1 MLQNKSSKLFFP
13 VTILAILM
21 FLPLFVIQK
30 IGPLDFW
37 WWMSANLIILI
48 SLGALTDKLFVKRIG
63 ADLKQR
69 LFNKILWGLLS
80 AGLLYLIFWL
90 GNFLIRW
97 ILDFAG
103 EDISNVYAFKGNASK
118 LRIGLLMLLIIGP
131 GEELFWRSYMQG
143 NLMQRYGK
151 LTGFILATLVYT
163 LIHIATGNL
172 VLILAALA
180 GGVFWG
186 WLYMKYQSI
195 TINAISH
202 IAWDISVFLLFP
214 FH

>member
-1 MLQNKSSKLFFP
+1 MMQNKSSKTFYL
-13 VTILAILM
+13 VSILAILM
-21 FLPLFVIQK
+21 FLPLFVLQQ

-48 SLGALTDKLFVKRIG
+48 SIGAYTDKIFIKKIE
-63 ADLKQR
+63 DDFKQNI
-69 LFNKILWGLLS
+69 FNKILWGFLS
-80 AGLLYLIFWL
+80 AGLLYLIFWF

-131 GEELFWRSYMQG
+131 GEEFFWRAYIQG
-143 NLMQRYGK
+143 NLMRRYGK

-163 LIHIATGNL
+163 LIHVATGNL

-180 GGVFWG
+180 GGIFWG
-186 WLYMKYQSI
+186 WIYMKYQSI

-202 IAWDISVFLLFP
+202 IVWDISVFLLFP